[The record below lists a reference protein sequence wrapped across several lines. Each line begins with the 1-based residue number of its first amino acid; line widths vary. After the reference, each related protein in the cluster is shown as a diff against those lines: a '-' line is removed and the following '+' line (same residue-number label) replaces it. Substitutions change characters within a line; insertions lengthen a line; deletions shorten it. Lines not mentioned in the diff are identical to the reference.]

1 MLLQACLNGMRLLS
15 EHPAIPR
22 TPSDLAAAGRAAVRA
37 GAQELH
43 VHPRSADGTE
53 SLLPE
58 DVDAAMTALREACPG
73 TAIGLTTNQRIVP
86 NLAQRR
92 ACIDTWRVRPD
103 FASVNIGEPHA
114 PSVIGRMAAR
124 GIPCEAGLATVDDA
138 HRYLAERARGMWVM
152 RVMIE
157 PDADD
162 VIGALAQA
170 EAILDLLGDAARA
183 APVMMHG
190 FEASAWPLL
199 DRARAFGLSMRVGLE
214 DTLHLRDGSLA
225 PDNAALLRDV

>member
-103 FASVNIGEPHA
+103 FASVNIGEPRCQDRQRR
-114 PSVIGRMAAR
+114 P
-124 GIPCEAGLATVDDA
+124 
-138 HRYLAERARGMWVM
+138 
-152 RVMIE
+152 
-157 PDADD
+157 
-162 VIGALAQA
+162 AL
-170 EAILDLLGDAARA
+170 R
-183 APVMMHG
+183 
-190 FEASAWPLL
+190 WW
-199 DRARAFGLSMRVGLE
+199 RR
-214 DTLHLRDGSLA
+214 
-225 PDNAALLRDV
+225 